1 MANIRRKIQKEYM
14 SFPEYDS
21 QINKCR
27 EVFVKKTHD
36 YGTSWR
42 VMRISS
48 LIDQIF
54 IKAQRI
60 RSIEEKGEQKIGDSI
75 ESEYLGIVNYCILTL
90 IQMDLGESFDDDIEA
105 GKLFAMYDAKAA
117 EAKAL
122 MEKKNHD
129 YGEAWREMWIS
140 SLTDVILSK
149 LLRIRQIITNK
160 GKTLVS
166 EGIDANLYDMIN
178 YGIFAMIKLQG
189 TKDKGQGTKN

>member
-1 MANIRRKIQKEYM
+1 M
-14 SFPEYDS
+14 SFPEYDL
-21 QINKCR
+21 QQNKCR

-75 ESEYLGIVNYCILTL
+75 ESEYLGIANYCILTL
-90 IQMDLGESFDDDIEA
+90 IQMELGDSFDDDIEH
-105 GKLFAMYDAKAA
+105 GRLFALYDEKAA

-178 YGIFAMIKLQG
+178 YSLFAMIKISE
-189 TKDKGQGTKN
+189 TKVK

>member
-1 MANIRRKIQKEYM
+1 M

-21 QINKCR
+21 QTSKCR

-75 ESEYLGIVNYCILTL
+75 ESEYLGIVNYSILTL
-90 IQMDLGESFDDDIEA
+90 IQMDLGESFDDEIEA
-105 GKLFAMYDAKAA
+105 GKLFAMYDSKAA

-129 YGEAWREMWIS
+129 YGEAWRDMWIS

-189 TKDKGQGTKN
+189 TWDKGQGTKN

>member
-1 MANIRRKIQKEYM
+1 M
-14 SFPEYDS
+14 SFPEYDL
-21 QINKCR
+21 QLTKCR
-27 EVFVKKTHD
+27 DVFTKKTHD

-60 RSIEEKGEQKIGDSI
+60 RSIEEKGAQKIGDSI
-75 ESEYLGIVNYCILTL
+75 ESEYLGIINYCILTL
-90 IQMDLGESFDDDIEA
+90 IQMDLGETLNDEIDH
-105 GKLFAMYDAKAA
+105 GKLFAMYDSKIN

-140 SLTDVILSK
+140 SLTDLILSK
-149 LLRIRQIITNK
+149 LLRIRQIISNK
-160 GKTLVS
+160 GKTLMS

-178 YGIFAMIKLQG
+178 YSIFAMIKLSQE
-189 TKDKGQGTKN
+189 KNK